1 MFELRRY
8 WEFKTKRWF
17 EPNLTFNYDKLIIHD
32 YFRLHYYYIY
42 EPRVS
47 TKKRVFTYYKPYRL
61 HAIDLVAELKP
72 TPRSEM
78 KTFTSGWDSETTCVK
93 EYSVQMYT
101 HGSESV
107 RELCTLSYP
116 TSMFLDGLRRHLVVG
131 SYGEHLIVA
140 TDSCDVMNDVV
151 IENADIIIPAVYDDR
166 TIYLVVSYPKRTEIW
181 RFRSDDFESFYYARK
196 QLKDYAEK
204 VHELSE
210 ISPLEVMTTLWNKG
224 KLVLYNGKHHVLFDV
239 RTGETVELNKV
250 LINYVYSDYILAST
264 DEILDSNLRT
274 VAKLKLEENERSH
287 ESSTFSTRVELPF
300 FATFTGKEDRYNLIA
315 FKGFVPVLEISP
327 EPPYSLRVRIIDFVT
342 RSTLRGELHVI
353 RSRYCYDRTAL
364 PLSIPSETIAVSD
377 WVRIRPDIGGCV
389 TVMIKDVH
397 GVYEEKPADRGQGI
411 TPMVSAYLS

>member
-42 EPRVS
+42 EQRVS

-61 HAIDLVAELKP
+61 HAVDLAEQKL
-72 TPRSEM
+72 
-78 KTFTSGWDSETTCVK
+78 KTFTSGWDSETTCVS
-93 EYSVQMYT
+93 EHSVQMYT

-131 SYGEHLIVA
+131 SYGEHLIVG

-166 TIYLVVSYPKRTEIW
+166 TIYLVVSYPRKTEVW

-196 QLKDYAEK
+196 PQLKDYAEK
-204 VHELSE
+204 VHEIFE
-210 ISPLEVMTTLWNKG
+210 ISPLEAMVTLWNKN
-224 KLVLYNGKHHVLFDV
+224 KLVLYSKGKHVLFDV
-239 RTGETVELNKV
+239 RTGAVELNKV

-315 FKGFVPVLEISP
+315 FKGFVPVLEVSP
-327 EPPYSLRVRIIDFVT
+327 EPQTYSLRVRIIDFVT
-342 RSTLRGELHVI
+342 KSTLKGELHVI

-364 PLSIPSETIAVSD
+364 PMAIQSETVAVSD

-389 TVMIKDVH
+389 TLMIKDVH
-397 GVYEEKPADRGQGI
+397 GVYEKTSDRGQGI